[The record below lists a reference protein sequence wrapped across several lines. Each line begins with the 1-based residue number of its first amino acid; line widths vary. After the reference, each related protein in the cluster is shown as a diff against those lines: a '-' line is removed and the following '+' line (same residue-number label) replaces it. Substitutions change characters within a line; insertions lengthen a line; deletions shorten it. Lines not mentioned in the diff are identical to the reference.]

1 MREMELEIFRAGHYG
16 PKGNWDEEAL
26 EELARGY
33 DPSIHEA
40 PVTLD
45 HAQSGPALG
54 WVASVRRVGDRL
66 VARLRDLNPAFTEL
80 LKEGA
85 FKKRSVELYPEAAH
99 SGRPYLKAV
108 SFLGAAAPAVKGL
121 RDILLSEEG
130 GAIHFEQ
137 TLQDA
142 LRIDF
147 AESEE
152 TLRELDD
159 EPRAAESPKAPE
171 SLSEIT
177 GSDETEAEREAEH
190 AVETEVERESKL
202 DFEEFREEL
211 VARGAWLPSW
221 EIRGIEDFVR
231 ELGRLGPKEFQAGGS
246 ASLLGWFEDFL
257 TGLPRFLPLGESAGT
272 SKKQIVSRHFAEGLI
287 DDADNIDPESLE
299 RHRQVSLLM
308 DTQPGLCYADALRLS
323 SKP

>member
-16 PKGNWDEEAL
+16 PKGDWDEDAL
-26 EELARGY
+26 EGLARDY
-33 DPSIHEA
+33 DASIHEA

-108 SFLGAAAPAVKGL
+108 SFLGAATPAVKGL
-121 RDILLSEEG
+121 RDILLNDEG
-130 GAIHFEQ
+130 DAIHFEQ

-142 LRIDF
+142 LHIDF
-147 AESEE
+147 VESEE
-152 TLRELDD
+152 ARPERDNAT
-159 EPRAAESPKAPE
+159 RAPESPKSSATSYE
-171 SLSEIT
+171 T
-177 GSDETEAEREAEH
+177 AASDETEHKVEPKDEAERGNE
-190 AVETEVERESKL
+190 L
-202 DFEEFREEL
+202 DFTEFRDGL
-211 VARGAWLPSW
+211 VACGAWLPSW
-221 EIRGIEDFVR
+221 EVQGIEDFVR
-231 ELGRLGPKEFQAGGS
+231 ELGRLGPEEFQAGGS
-246 ASLLGWFEDFL
+246 ASLLGWFGDFL

-272 SKKQIVSRHFAEGLI
+272 SKRQIVSERFAEGLI

-299 RHRQVSLLM
+299 RHRKVSLLM

-323 SKP
+323 SKS